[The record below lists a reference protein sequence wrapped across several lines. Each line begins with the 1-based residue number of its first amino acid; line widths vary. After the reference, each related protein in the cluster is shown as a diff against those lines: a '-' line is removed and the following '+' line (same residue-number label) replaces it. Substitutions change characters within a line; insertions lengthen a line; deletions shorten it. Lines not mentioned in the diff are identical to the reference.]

1 MKDKGKDQFIQDIIG
16 LQEKTNRLILAYR
29 IENWM
34 KLDLTIDQLKS
45 LILIHSRGKISF
57 KDLAKALDISRSNIT
72 GLADRLIQNGLLTRN
87 QDSADRRIQY
97 LTLTDKGRE
106 IIANIRQEMHS
117 QATRLLTTLDIE
129 ELAALEKGLT
139 ALIKSAEKDTLFQY
153 QEVPTIT

>member
-1 MKDKGKDQFIQDIIG
+1 MKDKDQLIQDIVG
-16 LQEKTNRLILAYR
+16 LQEKANRLVLAHR
-29 IENWM
+29 VENWM

-45 LILIHSRGKISF
+45 LILIYSQGKISF

-106 IIANIRQEMHS
+106 IIANIQQEMHS

-139 ALIKSAEKDTLFQY
+139 ALIKSAEKDILFQY